1 MQLFCAHTFIIK
13 EMLSTKNIFIIQ
25 KQSKTKLA
33 KDFLHKALKLPITR
47 DIHLKISVLII
58 EPRRCKALTGVPL
71 QDK

>member
-1 MQLFCAHTFIIK
+1 
-13 EMLSTKNIFIIQ
+13 MLSTKNFFIIQ